1 MRSTTSRLDVTWDP
15 LSGTPNNIY
24 RYELMF
30 RDLDMQRIE
39 VKSTPQSPSP
49 QHPKPLPPATKC
61 ARELILRKLEMKEI
75 IQVKPGR
82 GFGHSKRSKSRIATI

>member
-1 MRSTTSRLDVTWDP
+1 MESTTARLDITWDP

-39 VKSTPQSPSP
+39 VESNPPKTRPSP
-49 QHPKPLPPATKC
+49 QQHKVL
-61 ARELILRKLEMKEI
+61 L
-75 IQVKPGR
+75 
-82 GFGHSKRSKSRIATI
+82 S

>member
-39 VKSTPQSPSP
+39 VKSTPKSPSP
-49 QHPKPLPPATKC
+49 QQQ
-61 ARELILRKLEMKEI
+61 KLLM
-75 IQVKPGR
+75 
-82 GFGHSKRSKSRIATI
+82 SRFSGTWK